1 MSNVDRVIVR
11 NTESGEVGEIRRNLF
26 ESSVFNPGGLLL
38 IEVEDTRS
46 GCVDCGIEPCDTE
59 DTTQDEVASDDLLE
73 ETTYEEED
81 ED

>member
-1 MSNVDRVIVR
+1 MSNVNRVVVR
-11 NTESGEVGEIRRNLF
+11 NTETGEIGEIRRNLF

-38 IEVEDTRS
+38 IEVPDTRS
-46 GCVDCGIEPCDTE
+46 GCVDCGIEPCGTE
-59 DTTQDEVASDDLLE
+59 DEVESDDLLE

>member
-1 MSNVDRVIVR
+1 MSNVNRVVVR
-11 NTESGEVGEIRRNLF
+11 NTESGEIGEIRRNLF

-46 GCVDCGIEPCDTE
+46 GCVDCGIEPFDTE

>member
-1 MSNVDRVIVR
+1 MNKSDRIVVQ
-11 NTESGEVGEIRRNLF
+11 NTESGEIGEIRRNLF

-81 ED
+81 

>member
-1 MSNVDRVIVR
+1 MNNVNRVVVR
-11 NTESGEVGEIRRNLF
+11 NTETGEIGEIRRSLF
-26 ESSVFNPGGLLL
+26 ESSVFNPGGLLV
-38 IEVEDTRS
+38 EVDDTRS